1 MAINI
6 SDRFLEANTARQFG
20 LKTLIRLAP
29 VRRKLNPA
37 LRAVLPKRARAS
49 EAPCT
54 VTDAFDAAA
63 DHYQKHRWAFVEN
76 IFEDDFHAALA
87 RNYPPRRFLQP
98 VAGLTKSYDR
108 VSITDRNRDTFTPF
122 PELLA
127 LSDYLQAPAFEARVS
142 RIGGQDGFRTSG
154 HLHLTRSW
162 PGTFMI
168 PHQDSALESDGIEA
182 SPRRAERCVELGL
195 AVSESTGETMADEP
209 DVVARG
215 PFDVVHSS
223 HVVEHVY
230 DLRATMS
237 QVRRLLKPG
246 GIAIVVVP
254 NILSENM
261 LVISQ
266 GIFHIRNFTPESLAH
281 LFAVSG
287 FEILEQNVGDG
298 IEIVARMTDLPAEP
312 PVPDAMAAARLHDG
326 LAERLAKELG
336 VASGEDGTSVEANI
350 FVSRPPASARVW
362 RGGTFPLFS
371 KPGLLSL
378 MFGAGFREAPV
389 FGPQGRWVRLL
400 NLRNLAFKL
409 RRRLFGVGRLEIAAA
424 LRVESPKSGGA
435 EPDAP
440 ALTVRFPAVSVP
452 ILLK

>member
-1 MAINI
+1 LPSQDWI
-6 SDRFLEANTARQFG
+6 SNYYASRWDTSRTRP
-20 LKTLIRLAP
+20 KSLADDP
-29 VRRKLNPA
+29 NA
-37 LRAVLPKRARAS
+37 
-49 EAPCT
+49 
-54 VTDAFDAAA
+54 
-63 DHYQKHRWAFVEN
+63 YQN
-76 IFEDDFHAALA
+76 SIDLLA
-87 RNYPPRRFLQP
+87 RHAP
-98 VAGLTKSYDR
+98 
-108 VSITDRNRDTFTPF
+108 DRNN
-122 PELLA
+122 A
-127 LSDYLQAPAFEARVS
+127 LFDLGAGYGVFLKRCQAEGYA
-142 RIGGQDGFRTSG
+142 Q
-154 HLHLTRSW
+154 LT
-162 PGTFMI
+162 
-168 PHQDSALESDGIEA
+168 GIEA